1 MNKYKLIIILLI
13 GTVSGILLC
22 NCTKENEEEFP
33 ANVSF
38 PQIDLSA
45 SGQIPILAWYSVY
58 GFETT
63 LKNYQDIKDAGF
75 THNLSFPRGEND
87 IARSFE
93 YARQVGLKILL
104 YVDRSWTSE
113 EEVTERVNR
122 YKDHPALFGYYVYD
136 EPSPGQFPEVAEA
149 VKFVQDLD
157 RQHPCYVNMYPNI
170 QNPFYREY
178 VDNFIK
184 TVPVPFLSFD
194 HYPVMGRDDV
204 SPVRHLRPE
213 WYENLEIISEASR
226 KAGKPFWAFALS
238 TAHTGK
244 IGNDPVSVHPIPT
257 LADLRLQVYSNLAYG
272 AQGIQYFTYFT
283 PTGEGDTFHDGPFY
297 KGSKTKTYY
306 TVKEMNAEIRA
317 LSGVFF
323 DSNVLAVFHTG
334 DVIPKGTRKL
344 DPDKTPPLTPFSSIE
359 TEGKGAVVSFLEKE
373 NIRFMVVVNRDL
385 TGTMKLNVA
394 LKKNAVVRKVLKTG
408 VVENQNM
415 PGSYTA
421 EVDPGDVV
429 IFAYPQIK

>member
-38 PQIDLSA
+38 PEIDLSA
-45 SGQIPILAWYSVY
+45 SGQIPTLAWYSVAGY
-58 GFETT
+58 NTT
-63 LKNYQDIKDAGF
+63 LKNYRDIKDAGF
-75 THNLSFPRGEND
+75 THNLSFPAGEED

-93 YARQVGLKILL
+93 YAGKVGLKILL
-104 YVDRSWTSE
+104 YVDWSWTTE
-113 EEVTERVNR
+113 EGVTERVNR
-122 YKDHPALFGYYVYD
+122 YKDHPALYGYYVYD
-136 EPSPGQFPEVAEA
+136 EPSPDQFPEVAEA
-149 VKFVQDLD
+149 VRFIQGKDM
-157 RQHPCYVNMYPNI
+157 QHPCYVNMFPNI

-194 HYPVMGRDDV
+194 HYPVLGRDDV
-204 SPVRHLRPE
+204 SPVRYLRPE

-226 KAGKPFWAFALS
+226 KSEKPFWAFALS
-238 TAHTGK
+238 TAHTIK
-244 IGNDPVSVHPIPT
+244 IGNDPVSVYPVPT

-283 PTGEGDTFHDGPFY
+283 PTGEDNTFHDGPFCNG
-297 KGSKTKTYY
+297 KKTDTYY
-306 TVKEMNAEIRA
+306 TVKEMNAEIKA
-317 LSGVFF
+317 LSGVFLNS
-323 DSNVLAVFHTG
+323 DVLAVFHTG
-334 DVIPKGTRKL
+334 NVIPKGTRKL
-344 DPDKTPPLTPFSSIE
+344 DPDKTPPLTPFSAIE

-385 TGTMKLNVA
+385 MGTMKLNVT
-394 LKKNAVVRKVLKTG
+394 LKKNAVVRQVLKTG
-408 VVENQNM
+408 VIENQNI
-415 PGSYTA
+415 PKSYTA
-421 EVDPGDVV
+421 DVDPADVV
-429 IFAYPQIK
+429 IFAYPKVS

>member
-1 MNKYKLIIILLI
+1 M
-13 GTVSGILLC
+13 
-22 NCTKENEEEFP
+22 
-33 ANVSF
+33 
-38 PQIDLSA
+38 
-45 SGQIPILAWYSVY
+45 
-58 GFETT
+58 
-63 LKNYQDIKDAGF
+63 
-75 THNLSFPRGEND
+75 
-87 IARSFE
+87 
-93 YARQVGLKILL
+93 
-104 YVDRSWTSE
+104 DRSWTSE

-136 EPSPGQFPEVAEA
+136 EPSPGQFSEVAEA
-149 VKFVQDLD
+149 VKFVQNLD
-157 RQHPCYVNMYPNI
+157 RQHPCYVNLFPNLG
-170 QNPFYREY
+170 NPFYREY

-194 HYPVMGRDDV
+194 HYPVLGRDDV
-204 SPVRHLRPE
+204 SQVRYLRPE
-213 WYENLEIISEASR
+213 WYENLEIIADASR
-226 KAGKPFWAFALS
+226 QSGRPFWAFALA
-238 TAHTGK
+238 TAHHT
-244 IGNDPVSVHPIPT
+244 NEYYPVPT
-257 LADLRLQVYSNLAYG
+257 LADLRLQIYSNLAYG

-323 DSNVLAVFHTG
+323 DSNVLAVFHAG
-334 DVIPKGTRKL
+334 DVVPKGTRKL

-385 TGTMKLNVA
+385 MGTMKLNVA
-394 LKKNAVVRKVLKTG
+394 LKKNAVVRQVLKNG

-415 PGSYTA
+415 QGSHSI
-421 EVDPGDVV
+421 EVEPGDVV
-429 IFAYPQIK
+429 IFAYPKVN